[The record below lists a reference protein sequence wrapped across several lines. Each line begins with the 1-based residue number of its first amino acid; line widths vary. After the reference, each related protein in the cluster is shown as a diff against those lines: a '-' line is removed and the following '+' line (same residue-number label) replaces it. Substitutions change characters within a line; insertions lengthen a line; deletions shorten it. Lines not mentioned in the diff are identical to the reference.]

1 MTTARRRKSEPP
13 RTKRPPGASIIGSD
27 DGWGR
32 PALAG
37 VAGGIVA
44 LILLIVLQAIGL
56 VPSPGRSTA
65 VQAADQAKTA
75 SEAVAA
81 LDRRVSAIEM
91 ITQNLPSKSTVEGL
105 GGQVAQLQKEMGA
118 LATQGDLTVL
128 EDKLSALTK
137 RVDALPPGATH
148 DELAA
153 LADRVARLEAGGAA
167 GGGGGAD
174 ASAVT
179 ALNSRIDQ
187 AQASLKALGE
197 RMAAL
202 EGKLAAG
209 PADSTLA
216 ARAIAVVAL
225 SRAVDEGAPFTTDL
239 DLAAALG
246 LPAADVAEL
255 RPFAEK
261 GVATKA
267 ALAARFG
274 QVGDAII
281 AATTN
286 ANPNA
291 GFFERLM
298 ASIGS
303 LVTVRPTGP
312 VEGNDPAAIVSR
324 MQAAVDAGDLA
335 HGAQRTRQPAG
346 GRTGGFP
353 GLGGGGQ
360 KPRHRRRADRQ
371 DRAIHRT
378 GRRERT
384 DMIRVLLY
392 IVVVFLA
399 AAGFVWLAERP
410 GELLVNWQGYEI
422 RTSVMVAV
430 VGAAIA
436 LALIAIVG
444 ALLRAVV
451 RTPQTVG
458 NFFGGRR
465 RDRGYRALSRG
476 MIAVGAGDT
485 RAAQRAARESQS
497 LLGRSEPLV
506 LLLSAQAA
514 QIAGDG
520 NSARSAF
527 TALSETA
534 ETRVL
539 GLHGLFVEA
548 RRTGEHAA
556 ARHFA
561 EEAIRISP
569 RVAWAGTALFDYQ
582 CQAGDWEGALKT
594 LATNADAG
602 AIDRDRAQR
611 LRAVLMTG
619 RAIELEAGQPDEAR
633 DVGDGGASPGT
644 RSGAGVGDGGA
655 APDPQRRCPARLA
668 HSGNGVEGLA
678 ASRCRRGLCGGEER
692 RFGARPPEARA
703 QAGGHARQPW
713 RGRHG
718 GRPRGDR
725 RPRLAGGA
733 RGAGRHGAARSR
745 AKASAC

>member
-1 MTTARRRKSEPP
+1 MPTRPRTPKEAPEAAKPEAETAEPGNAAVPSAAEKAEGEPAAAAPQFAADDDGEPETSEPP

-27 DGWGR
+27 EGWGR
-32 PALAG
+32 PAFAG

-197 RMAAL
+197 RVAAL
-202 EGKLAAG
+202 EAKLAAG

-225 SRAVDEGAPFTTDL
+225 RRAVDEGAPFTTDL

-335 HGAQRTRQPAG
+335 QALSERDSLPAAGQEASQDWAAAAKSRVTVDALIARIAQSIEPAG
-346 GRTGGFP
+346 G
-353 GLGGGGQ
+353 
-360 KPRHRRRADRQ
+360 
-371 DRAIHRT
+371 
-378 GRRERT
+378 
-384 DMIRVLLY
+384 
-392 IVVVFLA
+392 
-399 AAGFVWLAERP
+399 
-410 GELLVNWQGYEI
+410 
-422 RTSVMVAV
+422 
-430 VGAAIA
+430 
-436 LALIAIVG
+436 
-444 ALLRAVV
+444 
-451 RTPQTVG
+451 
-458 NFFGGRR
+458 
-465 RDRGYRALSRG
+465 
-476 MIAVGAGDT
+476 
-485 RAAQRAARESQS
+485 
-497 LLGRSEPLV
+497 
-506 LLLSAQAA
+506 
-514 QIAGDG
+514 
-520 NSARSAF
+520 
-527 TALSETA
+527 
-534 ETRVL
+534 
-539 GLHGLFVEA
+539 
-548 RRTGEHAA
+548 
-556 ARHFA
+556 
-561 EEAIRISP
+561 
-569 RVAWAGTALFDYQ
+569 
-582 CQAGDWEGALKT
+582 
-594 LATNADAG
+594 
-602 AIDRDRAQR
+602 
-611 LRAVLMTG
+611 
-619 RAIELEAGQPDEAR
+619 
-633 DVGDGGASPGT
+633 
-644 RSGAGVGDGGA
+644 
-655 APDPQRRCPARLA
+655 
-668 HSGNGVEGLA
+668 NG
-678 ASRCRRGLCGGEER
+678 
-692 RFGARPPEARA
+692 PT
-703 QAGGHARQPW
+703 
-713 RGRHG
+713 
-718 GRPRGDR
+718 
-725 RPRLAGGA
+725 
-733 RGAGRHGAARSR
+733 
-745 AKASAC
+745 